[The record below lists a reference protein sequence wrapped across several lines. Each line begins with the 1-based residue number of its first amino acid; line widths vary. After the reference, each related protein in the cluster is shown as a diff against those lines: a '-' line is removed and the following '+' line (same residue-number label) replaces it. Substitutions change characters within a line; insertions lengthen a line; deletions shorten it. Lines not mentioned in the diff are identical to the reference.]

1 MPYELEKVKG
11 GYYVATEGTGKRHSK
26 KPLPKERAKAQMRA
40 LYVNLVDADKKK

>member
-1 MPYELEKVKG
+1 MPYELEKAKG

-40 LYVNLVDADKKK
+40 LYVNLMNSDARK